1 LNAYLFSLGLCR
13 EIYLDNSRSDCIINN
28 NLSDD
33 VFVKGDYTNIVDP
46 WCPCSV
52 DDNYIYWYLVVYT
65 LKINRTLIFRLSTP
79 QAILVPRMKNV
90 HLISISVVL
99 LFLVIVTAIVMV
111 RQPRTDELTSVTK
124 PTTIQT
130 TATSKQKS
138 EITNMSASAHAQP
151 SDSLT
156 FTYSRINARKIA
168 GPDTLNWT
176 FAGWHTKGGYFGFPD
191 PSRNGISNRV
201 AVVKPTFT
209 AAAYN
214 NAFYSWY
221 GLVNNRLLKA
231 GLLKGEDCRAS
242 RVGPNGP
249 CIPIASLKTPDIN
262 HFTVGKIPLSTSS
275 YIMTTP
281 KGPQKT
287 TQFGA
292 YDMLK
297 IVPHLRQLASS
308 IPRYSVTTID
318 DGYIDGLIS
327 GAVLRQRFDIIILG
341 HNEYETAREY
351 SNLQGFVHSGGTLIL
366 LDGNVFYGEVTYD
379 PVNATVQFIRGH
391 NYAYDP
397 RTGTSS
403 EGGVFERWFNQT
415 KVWLGGNFLENVWV
429 YDQPNRTFVQ
439 ADIAFG
445 NMPYSY
451 ENHEQE
457 VVNNNVNV
465 IQDYGARYVVPAGTD
480 PKTFY
485 PPFPQPIV
493 ATYQKPYGQ
502 GQSIVFGLY
511 SDELLGNPK
520 FLNFFDQVF
529 HKLAITRSK

>member
-1 LNAYLFSLGLCR
+1 MKN
-13 EIYLDNSRSDCIINN
+13 
-28 NLSDD
+28 
-33 VFVKGDYTNIVDP
+33 
-46 WCPCSV
+46 
-52 DDNYIYWYLVVYT
+52 IYW
-65 LKINRTLIFRLSTP
+65 IAIF
-79 QAILVPRMKNV
+79 
-90 HLISISVVL
+90 SVLVL
-99 LFLVIVTAIVMV
+99 LIVIRIVMIS
-111 RQPRTDELTSVTK
+111 QPRIDELTNVTK

-138 EITNMSASAHAQP
+138 EITNISGSARAQP

-156 FTYSRINARKIA
+156 FTFSRINVQKMA
-168 GPDTLNWT
+168 GPDRSIWK
-176 FAGWHTKGGYFGFPD
+176 FADWHTKGGYFGFPD
-191 PSRNGISNRV
+191 PSRNGIGNRV

-249 CIPIASLKTPDIN
+249 CIPVASLKTPDIN
-262 HFTVGKIPLSTSS
+262 HFTVGKIPVSTSS

-281 KGPQKT
+281 KGPQKM

-297 IVPHLRQLASS
+297 IVPHLEKLASS
-308 IPRYSVTTID
+308 IPRSSVTTID

-341 HNEYETAREY
+341 HNEYATAREY

-366 LDGNVFYGEVTYD
+366 LDGNVFYGEVAYD

-403 EGGVFERWFNQT
+403 EGGIFERWFNQT
-415 KVWLGGNFLENVWV
+415 KEWIGGNYLKDIWV
-429 YDQPNRTFVQ
+429 HDLPNNTFV
-439 ADIAFG
+439 ASYIYYG
-445 NMPYSY
+445 NNPFSY
-451 ENHEQE
+451 KNHEQE
-457 VVNNNVNV
+457 LVNNNVNV

-511 SDELLGNPK
+511 SDELLGSPK